1 MERVGFA
8 TGYDA
13 SLTNRDMAM
22 WMAEAE
28 RRGYEIGFFSETIEL
43 NRAGTIEDIDEEF
56 LAFDVHGAETEQRG
70 ERLRVR
76 AAVAF

>member
-1 MERVGFA
+1 MERIGFA

-13 SLTNRDMAM
+13 SLTNRDMAN

-43 NRAGTIEDIDEEF
+43 K
-56 LAFDVHGAETEQRG
+56 
-70 ERLRVR
+70 
-76 AAVAF
+76 